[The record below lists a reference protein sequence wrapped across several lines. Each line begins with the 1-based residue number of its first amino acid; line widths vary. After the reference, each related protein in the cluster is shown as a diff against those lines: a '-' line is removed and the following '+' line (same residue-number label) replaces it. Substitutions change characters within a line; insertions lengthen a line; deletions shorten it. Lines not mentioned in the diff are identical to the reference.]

1 MCERHIYH
9 DIDGNAD
16 FFREIGIAYK
26 ACKRNNSMVSK
37 EKCKET
43 AMFEIIGWCPGSNV
57 EVSDV

>member
-43 AMFEIIGWCPGSNV
+43 AMFEIIG
-57 EVSDV
+57 